1 MALLRLR
8 DITFSYG
15 GASLLDGVS
24 LEIQPGERI
33 GLMGR
38 NGAGKSTLLRLL
50 RGTLQPDDGVIERR
64 GRNANLATGPRSPR
78 RFEPH
83 GPRRSGPRI
92 GRAGHCRGSDD
103 GIRLSIPGRDTVIP
117 RFGTAR
123 RT

>member
-50 RGTLQPDDGVIERR
+50 RGTLQPDDGVIERAGGTQISQLAQEVPVGSNHTVLEEVAR
-64 GRNANLATGPRSPR
+64 GLGEQGLLVAQMLKASHR
-78 RFEPH
+78 PH
-83 GPRRSGPRI
+83 SAAPAS
-92 GRAGHCRGSDD
+92 HD
-103 GIRLSIPGRDTVIP
+103 VV
-117 RFGTAR
+117 
-123 RT
+123 